1 MSREN
6 VEVVRRIYD
15 QYAAGDID
23 GLLSRVDPEIEFD
36 LSDRLPDEDLHRGRE
51 AYRQFLKRTFELWAD
66 FQVEV
71 EDLVDGGDAVVA
83 IIHTTAIGRAS
94 GIEIDERVGHVF
106 WLRDEIPYRFKVFSD
121 RSEALAA
128 AGLSRG

>member
-6 VEVVRRIYD
+6 VEVVRGIYD

-36 LSDRLPDEDLHRGRE
+36 LSDRLPDEGLHRGRE

-71 EDLVDGGDAVVA
+71 EDLLDGGDAVVA
-83 IIHTTAIGRAS
+83 IIHTTATGRAS

-128 AGLSRG
+128 AGLSGG

>member
-36 LSDRLPDEDLHRGRE
+36 LSDRLPDEGLHRGRE
-51 AYRQFLKRTFELWAD
+51 AYRQFLKRTLELWAD

-71 EDLVDGGDAVVA
+71 EGLLDGGDAVVA
-83 IIHTTAIGRAS
+83 IIHTTATGRAS

>member
-23 GLLSRVDPEIEFD
+23 GLLSKVDPEIEFD
-36 LSDRLPDEDLHRGRE
+36 LSDRLPDEGLHRGRE

-71 EDLVDGGDAVVA
+71 EELLDGGDAVVA
-83 IIHTTAIGRAS
+83 IIHTTATGRAS

-128 AGLSRG
+128 AGLSAG

>member
-36 LSDRLPDEDLHRGRE
+36 LSDRLPDEGLHRGRE
-51 AYRQFLKRTFELWAD
+51 AYRQFLRRTFELWAD

-71 EDLVDGGDAVVA
+71 EDLLDGGDAVVA
-83 IIHTTAIGRAS
+83 IIHTTATGRAS

-128 AGLSRG
+128 AGLSSG

>member
-36 LSDRLPDEDLHRGRE
+36 LSDRLPDEGLHRGRE
-51 AYRQFLKRTFELWAD
+51 EYRQFLKRTFELWAD

-71 EDLVDGGDAVVA
+71 EDLLDGGDAVVA
-83 IIHTTAIGRAS
+83 IIHTTATGRAS

-106 WLRDEIPYRFKVFSD
+106 WLRDEIPYRFKVFSE

-128 AGLSRG
+128 AGLAGG